1 MNEKEIELKE
11 EHAII
16 DLPAAALHV
25 ELIVDVYVDG
35 AIRKVSKELDFE
47 KVKKAFRDAED
58 YIGDEDVFVFTEKGK
73 KYFESLEEEVK

>member
-25 ELIVDVYVDG
+25 KLVVDVYVDG
-35 AIRKVSKELDFE
+35 AIEKVSKELDFE
-47 KVKKAFRDAED
+47 EIKKAFRDAED
-58 YIGDEDVFVFTEKGK
+58 YIGDEDVFVITEEGK

>member
-35 AIRKVSKELDFE
+35 TIGKVSKELNLE
-47 KVKKAFRDAED
+47 EIRKAFRDAED
-58 YIGDEDVFVFTEKGK
+58 YIGDEDVFVITEKGK